1 MNNFMNELPIMDLSE
16 YYNSGN
22 MPKIYMYEILNKK
35 QSLDSLNIKEASINI
50 FKIGNEKVIY
60 GSFNKKDLTMS
71 IIPPSEDQ
79 IIRQADLKYRNHFEF
94 YTNQDLPPSDEIH
107 NYVFCLKSF
116 QENPKQKIYIIGNN
130 NTFLSSNLGAENQV
144 SKMWSLE
151 LIEFESLDIFKNA
164 KSIFTFKNK
173 KDKNQGTLEYIVLSF
188 KSSALI
194 NNIETIGDISNNS
207 EIINNTIL
215 PFYTKHKYIVSL
227 FSIPVFQNDNQ
238 IMVYASWLNKNYSML
253 LGDTMP
259 GMGLSNF
266 TLETIKYLDN
276 NALQLFYDLVDTTK
290 KLTSGFA
297 GMTDDQIRNFKET
310 KFSGSDPKDYCD
322 FKISQFLNDKEK
334 DYKRKFKNFILALS
348 EYIASSYCWKGGLT
362 EEHKLGL
369 PFYMDYINGVLYY
382 RSSYYNLTND
392 NGEVK
397 LENIYHGFLFN
408 NIYSF
413 QDKVLSFPNLPAN
426 VKEQDLSNT
435 PLDFNKTSYNFNY
448 ITYLF
453 MKDDNFKNL
462 VFGNYEIGSSEPES
476 VKYSF
481 EIELKEILSSTLG
494 WYSGEENSVKDA
506 IQKTQNLD
514 KVIDNR
520 KFTIENFANLG
531 AHNPPN
537 ILDASNVNLKFDY
550 NDTIKN
556 SINDLVS
563 TNIDFWTRK
572 KYPIIP
578 NNAIFERH
586 EITNYG
592 YDFKNYRFTT
602 DLTGATVL
610 WNTKLKV
617 SLNVWYKSK
626 RTVINKLGDPSYIFN
641 YQDWVNFLIK
651 YHYYNDISIILFP
664 NLENNFVVE
673 KINSI
678 SITGFFL
685 KDFSIALKYLNDDNK
700 EEYLLS
706 AFDKENESFTKT
718 IINF

>member
-16 YYNSGN
+16 YYNSGD

-60 GSFNKKDLTMS
+60 GSFNKKDLSMS

-94 YTNQDLPPSDEIH
+94 YTNQDLPSSNEIH
-107 NYVFCLKSF
+107 NYVFSLKPF

-164 KSIFTFKNK
+164 KSIFIFEKSTNENK
-173 KDKNQGTLEYIVLSF
+173 GKLEYISLGF

-194 NNIETIGDISNNS
+194 NNIEIIGDISNNN
-207 EIINNTIL
+207 ETINNTIL
-215 PFYTKHKYIVSL
+215 PFYTNYKNIVSL

-238 IMVYASWLNKNYSML
+238 IMIYASWLNKNYSML
-253 LGDTMP
+253 LGDTIP

-266 TLETIKYLDN
+266 TLETIKYLDDR
-276 NALQLFYDLVDTTK
+276 ALQLFYDLVDTTK

-297 GMTDDQIRNFKET
+297 GMTDEQIRNFKET

-382 RSSYYNLTND
+382 RSSYYNLTNE
-392 NGEVK
+392 NGGVN

-413 QDKVLSFPNLPAN
+413 QDKVISFPNLPAN

-462 VFGNYEIGSSEPES
+462 VFGNYEIASTEPES

-481 EIELKEILSSTLG
+481 KKNIEEIFSTSHAIRHAQMTSMIANEIRQKTYNGGSLIDNQTISLEGKAVPNAESKASYNWNDNVKNEINNLVSKNIDI
-494 WYSGEENSVKDA
+494 WAKSILQIPKDA
-506 IQKTQNLD
+506 
-514 KVIDNR
+514 
-520 KFTIENFANLG
+520 E
-531 AHNPPN
+531 
-537 ILDASNVNLKFDY
+537 
-550 NDTIKN
+550 
-556 SINDLVS
+556 
-563 TNIDFWTRK
+563 
-572 KYPIIP
+572 
-578 NNAIFERH
+578 FERH
-586 EITNYG
+586 QIENY
-592 YDFKNYRFTT
+592 
-602 DLTGATVL
+602 
-610 WNTKLKV
+610 NTKFSNFNYTEDNSSHYYKHE
-617 SLNVWYKSK
+617 SNWTTNFEIGINVWYRTKK
-626 RTVINKLGDPSYIFN
+626 TVINKLGDPSYIFN
-641 YQDWVNFLIK
+641 YQDWVNFLMK
-651 YHYYNDISIILFP
+651 YHYYNDINLILFP
-664 NLENNFVVE
+664 NLENNFEVK

-685 KDFSIALKYLNDDNK
+685 KDFWIELKYWNEDIPEAYD
-700 EEYLLS
+700 LS

>member
-16 YYNSGN
+16 YYNYGN

-60 GSFNKKDLTMS
+60 GSFNKKDLSMS

-173 KDKNQGTLEYIVLSF
+173 KDKNQGALEYIVLSF

-227 FSIPVFQNDNQ
+227 FAIPVFQTDNQ

-348 EYIASSYCWKGGLT
+348 QYIASSYCWKGGLT

-382 RSSYYNLTND
+382 RSSYYNLTNES
-392 NGEVK
+392 GEVK

-481 EIELKEILSSTLG
+481 EKELEEITSTTTG
-494 WYSGEENSVKDA
+494 KWYPRDNSGGVGQLTYRAGD
-506 IQKTQNLD
+506 L
-514 KVIDNR
+514 IDTS
-520 KFTIENFANLG
+520 KFFIKPFANFGDDHPGG
-531 AHNPPN
+531 ATNP
-537 ILDASNVNLKFDY
+537 ANVNFKYEY
-550 NDTIKN
+550 NDVIKN
-556 SINDLVS
+556 NINDLIS
-563 TNIDFWTRK
+563 TKIDIWSRK
-572 KYPIIP
+572 VLDLPKDSQI
-578 NNAIFERH
+578 ERY

-592 YDFKNYRFTT
+592 SAFRDYDINPYQ
-602 DLTGATVL
+602 D
-610 WNTKLKV
+610 NTIQWKTRLKISV
-617 SLNVWYKSK
+617 NVWYKTK
-626 RTVINKLGDPSYIFN
+626 KTVINKLGDPSYIFN

>member
-16 YYNSGN
+16 YYNYGN

-60 GSFNKKDLTMS
+60 GSFNKKDLSMS

-173 KDKNQGTLEYIVLSF
+173 KDKNQGALEYIVLSF

-227 FSIPVFQNDNQ
+227 FAIPVFQTDNQ

-348 EYIASSYCWKGGLT
+348 QYIASSYCWKGGLT

-382 RSSYYNLTND
+382 RSSYYNLTNE

-481 EIELKEILSSTLG
+481 EKNLEEIFSQTQ
-494 WYSGEENSVKDA
+494 A
-506 IQKTQNLD
+506 IRHAQMTATIANEIRQKTYNGSNL
-514 KVIDNR
+514 IDNQ
-520 KFTIENFANLG
+520 TISLEGKSFPTSQNE
-531 AHNPPN
+531 
-537 ILDASNVNLKFDY
+537 ASYNWNDNV
-550 NDTIKN
+550 KN
-556 SINDLVS
+556 QINNLVS
-563 TNIDFWTRK
+563 KNIDFWAK
-572 KYPIIP
+572 SILQIP
-578 NNAIFERH
+578 RDAEFERH
-586 EITNYG
+586 QIENYDTKFSNFNYTKDNGSHYYKDESTWTTN
-592 YDFKNYRFTT
+592 F
-602 DLTGATVL
+602 VL
-610 WNTKLKV
+610 KI
-617 SLNVWYKSK
+617 NVWYKTK
-626 RTVINKLGDPSYIFN
+626 KTVINKLGDPSYIFN
-641 YQDWVNFLIK
+641 YQEWVNFLIK